1 MDKKICFI
9 IFFVCILLYACGS
22 VTSNEANSTSAI
34 QATGTIGNT
43 KKPLPTHRRDS
54 ETGMYAEPYVASYT
68 EKENVIIQ
76 GRKYSYI
83 KYAYEAGQIRIICLW
98 SDEDELVF
106 PSEIDSEK
114 VYLVG
119 SYKSKNEIPKN
130 LQSQKENDMTLAWQ
144 QTRSKRYKRIV
155 IPEGV
160 GRITNGSFQGVNADV
175 IELPSSMYDTGG
187 FAFAHSKINKVI
199 VKNPEMRISYGSFA
213 SSAVREIQLPESYA
227 GEIEDGC
234 FQNSKLESFTWPLQ
248 RDRVSQHDMP
258 QVGNAVFADCKD
270 LKEIRFPEN
279 QPLIDIPEYSFIGCT
294 ALKELVFP
302 ASTGKVRYASQP
314 YADDYPEGGV
324 ETLRFL
330 GMETELDTCS
340 YVRSLD
346 ERHLVTAG
354 RIMGPK
360 GSKVI
365 EYAKRSM
372 KMKSIAKGIRKEVS
386 EYAVDG
392 RVSKENCPTIHNF
405 SVIEYES
412 KVKFIPIVYEETE

>member
-1 MDKKICFI
+1 M
-9 IFFVCILLYACGS
+9 
-22 VTSNEANSTSAI
+22 
-34 QATGTIGNT
+34 
-43 KKPLPTHRRDS
+43 
-54 ETGMYAEPYVASYT
+54 
-68 EKENVIIQ
+68 
-76 GRKYSYI
+76 GRY
-83 KYAYEAGQIRIICLW
+83 QT
-98 SDEDELVF
+98 
-106 PSEIDSEK
+106 
-114 VYLVG
+114 
-119 SYKSKNEIPKN
+119 KNEIPKN
-130 LQSQKENDMTLAWQ
+130 LQPKKENDMTLAWQ
-144 QTRSKRYKRIV
+144 QKSSKRYKRIV

-160 GRITNGSFQGVNADV
+160 GRITNGSFQGVKADV

-199 VKNPEMRISYGSFA
+199 VKNPEMRISYGAFA

-234 FQNSKLESFTWPLQ
+234 FQNSKLESFIWPFQ
-248 RDRVSQHDMP
+248 RDQALPCDMP

-279 QPLIDIPEYSFIGCT
+279 QPLIEIPEYSFIGCT

-314 YADDYPEGGV
+314 YADAFPEGGV

-330 GMETELDTCS
+330 GMETELDACS
-340 YVRSLD
+340 FVRGLD

-354 RIMGPK
+354 RIIGPR

-365 EYAKRSM
+365 EYAKKSM
-372 KMKSIAKGIRKEVS
+372 KMKSIAKEIRKEVLD
-386 EYAVDG
+386 YAVEG
-392 RVSKENCPTIHNF
+392 RVSTENCPTIHNF

-412 KVKFIPIVYEETE
+412 KVKFIPMIYEETGQETHIIQQNRGIE